1 MTLQE
6 RIDCMITILKMVKEE
21 VDYAELYQKDG
32 MNYNGR
38 FPSGTVI
45 RESLKMVSRMANII
59 AKDVTLT
66 PYCNEIYK
74 NK

>member
-1 MTLQE
+1 MTLRE
-6 RIDCMITILKMVKEE
+6 RIDCMITTLKMVKEE
-21 VDYAELYQKDG
+21 VDYAELYQKDET
-32 MNYNGR
+32 NYNGR

-74 NK
+74 KK